1 MAIDL
6 SSLEER
12 ENLEMDVILELQN
25 GQDLVVNNQKCL
37 ETNKILKILLMN
49 RKEGFVNGFFKKSE
63 IHQSKRLTGKE
74 FFQSNR

>member
-63 IHQSKRLTGKE
+63 IGKE
-74 FFQSNR
+74 LFHFYTSRC